1 MVEKGSLKNEI
12 VKNEILEK
20 AQKLFQQY
28 GLKKTTMDE
37 IAAECGKA
45 KSTLYRYYN
54 SKEDVFSAVID
65 LELRFLRIAVKEKV
79 DKAHTTK
86 DKIIAYFLEFH
97 QEVLNK
103 INLYRI
109 VKHELMS
116 KVLAEECFA
125 KMMNFEIS
133 YVTRI
138 LEDGHD
144 AGEFVYV
151 PKNEITW
158 YSELMIAAFLGIVR
172 YSIESDESFDQ
183 NKLESA
189 AQLLV
194 TRLFR

>member
-1 MVEKGSLKNEI
+1 MNLSKDEI

-20 AQKLFQQY
+20 AQKLFQQF

-37 IAAECGKA
+37 IAGECGKA
-45 KSTLYRYYN
+45 KSTLYHYYN
-54 SKEDVFSAVID
+54 SKEEVFSAVID

-86 DKIIAYFLEFH
+86 DKIIAYFLKFH

-103 INLYRI
+103 INLYRV
-109 VKHELMS
+109 VKHELVT
-116 KVLAEECFA
+116 KALAEEYFA
-125 KMMNFEIS
+125 KMMNFEIC

-138 LEDGHD
+138 LEDGYD
-144 AGEFVYV
+144 TGEFVYV
-151 PKNEITW
+151 PKKEIAW

-172 YSIESDESFDQ
+172 YSIESTKGFDQ

-189 AQLLV
+189 TQLFV
-194 TRLFR
+194 TRLFK